1 MASPDIKYTWTGG
14 CSSLWSGCAFG
25 LRNNATV
32 TTLTFRQ
39 KSLGVVNDGIYIE
52 NCSALTTISFPNL
65 TTSPNYG
72 YLITGN
78 NALTSVS
85 FPVLSSAV
93 PSGSTTVPM
102 FYIVGNPLL
111 TTITMPSVVMSL
123 NVFSNMVDYNFS
135 GNALNQATVDQI
147 LARCVASPLLTAGLL
162 QLDGGT
168 NSAPSVAG
176 TADKNTLIARGM
188 SVNTN

>member
-1 MASPDIKYTWTGG
+1 
-14 CSSLWSGCAFG
+14 
-25 LRNNATV
+25 
-32 TTLTFRQ
+32 
-39 KSLGVVNDGIYIE
+39 
-52 NCSALTTISFPNL
+52 
-65 TTSPNYG
+65 
-72 YLITGN
+72 
-78 NALTSVS
+78 
-85 FPVLSSAV
+85 
-93 PSGSTTVPM
+93 M

-111 TTITMPSVVMSL
+111 TTISIPLVVMSI
-123 NVFSNMVDYNFS
+123 NVFSNLVDYNFS

-176 TADKNTLIARGM
+176 TANKNTLIARGM